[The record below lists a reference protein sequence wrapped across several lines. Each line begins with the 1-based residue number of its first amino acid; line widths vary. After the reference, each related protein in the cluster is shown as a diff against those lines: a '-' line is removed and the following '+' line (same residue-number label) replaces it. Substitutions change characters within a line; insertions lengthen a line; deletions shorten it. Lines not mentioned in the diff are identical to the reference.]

1 VGLKGFGDKRP
12 WQLSG
17 GMLQRA
23 SLCRALIHEPQL
35 LLLDEPFGALDQFTR
50 EELWAALQQLWM
62 ERKPTVLLVTHDL
75 REAATLAN
83 RICVMSARPGRIL
96 EDRLVPF
103 ARPRTVETSYAPE
116 VATLVQAL
124 RLRIAERAQWPMNLP
139 PNPSRKPRMTLT
151 AANPPAAAVGAGA
164 GRLLCAVGAGLP
176 GLRHQRPDPAAA
188 QPDRHVLVQK
198 MPLLWP
204 HTVQTLS
211 TTLLGFA
218 LGVAVGILL
227 GRADRLVRLA
237 YDVAYPLLV
246 GFSSIPKV
254 AVVPIFVVWFGA
266 GTVPAVLTS
275 MVISIF
281 PVVVNVAT
289 GLASTEPELEDV
301 LKVLGASKRD
311 VLFNV
316 SLPRALPY
324 LFASLKI
331 AITLAFV
338 GTVLSETVAA
348 NKGIGNVMMIA
359 SGNFDVPMVFAGLVI
374 LAVMGVLLY
383 MVSSFIENRMTGWA
397 QRKNDFAMV

>member
-1 VGLKGFGDKRP
+1 MTLAPQWR
-12 WQLSG
+12 QRLYSTLALLSFFV
-17 GMLQRA
+17 LWEVA
-23 SLCRALIHEPQL
+23 CRALGISDLVLPRPSQI
-35 LLLDEPFGALDQFTR
+35 AL
-50 EELWAALQQLWM
+50 
-62 ERKPTVLLVTHDL
+62 
-75 REAATLAN
+75 
-83 RICVMSARPGRIL
+83 
-96 EDRLVPF
+96 
-103 ARPRTVETSYAPE
+103 
-116 VATLVQAL
+116 
-124 RLRIAERAQWPMNLP
+124 
-139 PNPSRKPRMTLT
+139 
-151 AANPPAAAVGAGA
+151 
-164 GRLLCAVGAGLP
+164 
-176 GLRHQRPDPAAA
+176 
-188 QPDRHVLVQK
+188 VLVQK

-218 LGVAVGILL
+218 LGVGVGILL
-227 GRADRLVRLA
+227 GVLIGSSRVA

-275 MVISIF
+275 MVICIF

-311 VLFNV
+311 VLVNV

-359 SGNFDVPMVFAGLVI
+359 SGNFDVPLVFAGLVI
-374 LAVMGVLLY
+374 LAVLGILLY
-383 MVSSFIENRMTGWA
+383 LVSSWLEHRMTGWS
-397 QRKNDFAMV
+397 QRKSEFAMV